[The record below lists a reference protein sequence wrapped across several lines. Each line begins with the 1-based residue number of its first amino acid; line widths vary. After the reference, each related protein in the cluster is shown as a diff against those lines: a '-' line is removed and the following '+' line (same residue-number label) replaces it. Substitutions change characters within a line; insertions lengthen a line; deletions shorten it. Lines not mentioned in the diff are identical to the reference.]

1 MTQDQIKEMAREMV
15 GDGGTPNKWFVTAAP
30 YVAVEVDSSIRGEGM
45 SFELIDGYD
54 NQKDVF
60 TYGPFD
66 TYEEAVECYHEQEL
80 YEGIGVGQV
89 MIEDRQCGTVREK
102 WLTKR
107 MVVEYEEEE
116 QDDSKLF
123 YKNQNQ

>member
-1 MTQDQIKEMAREMV
+1 MTQDQIKQMAREMV
-15 GDGGTPNKWFVTAAP
+15 GDGGTPNKWFVTYGP
-30 YVAVEVDSSIRGEGM
+30 RVRVLNEDDSFIGDY
-45 SFELIDGYD
+45 ELIEGY
-54 NQKDVF
+54 NENEDVF

-80 YEGIGVGQV
+80 YAGIGIGQV
-89 MIEDRQCGTVREK
+89 TIEDRSCGTIREK

-116 QDDSKLF
+116 LDDSKLF

>member
-1 MTQDQIKEMAREMV
+1 MTQEQIKEMARETV
-15 GDGGTPNKWFVTAAP
+15 GDGGTPNKWFVTYGP
-30 YVAVEVDSSIRGEGM
+30 HVRVLNEDDSFVGDY
-45 SFELIDGYD
+45 ELIEGYD
-54 NQKDVF
+54 ENEDVF

-66 TYEEAVECYHEQEL
+66 TYEEAVECYDEQEL
-80 YEGIGVGQV
+80 YPGIGIGQV
-89 MIEDRQCGTVREK
+89 MIEDRQCGVVREK

-116 QDDSKLF
+116 LDDSKLF

>member
-1 MTQDQIKEMAREMV
+1 MTQEQIKEMAREMV
-15 GDGGTPNKWFVTAAP
+15 GDGGTPNKWFVTYGP
-30 YVAVEVDSSIRGEGM
+30 HVMVYKDGEGD
-45 SFELIDGYD
+45 FELMEGY
-54 NQKDVF
+54 NENEDVF

-66 TYEEAVECYHEQEL
+66 TYEEAVECYNEQEL
-80 YEGIGVGQV
+80 YAGIGIGQV
-89 MIEDRQCGTVREK
+89 MIEDRQCGVVREK